1 MSTEI
6 ATQDHRARVLRAP
19 IGLLVATG
27 ALVPTRD
34 GKSTRPTQL
43 GHFRF
48 KEGALEQYADA
59 ATKAVEVYGGEP
71 TSLDD
76 VYLLSNVIGDVLD
89 IRIKAWGKSGLRIV
103 GDTNFAELDPDEYAA
118 RVDAWDDNILY
129 RPREAKEVPPRL
141 RAAWQG
147 EPIPA
152 KLEGPSDPRIGKFE
166 MRVEATFRFCLPQVF
181 GMGPVALYATA
192 SKHNRDQ
199 IYKGVTDAAQWL
211 QGNLIGIPFR
221 FRIRPR
227 KTSYFDKEKR
237 AFLPTQTF
245 EVVFDTPWTM
255 QQAIDA
261 VREQREALGTGGAG
275 AERLALPA
283 ADSAFFGGTDAR
295 GRDEREEAILA
306 ASRELP
312 QPTDEDIRTREEP
325 SAIDRVDDAQLN
337 RLANLAGGFDGDLSI
352 YLMGAFGVDELEELT
367 ADQAVQAEQALERLV
382 KADTNTERVE
392 DGEYEVPDDDLD
404 SIPF

>member
-1 MSTEI
+1 M
-6 ATQDHRARVLRAP
+6 LRAP

-27 ALVPTRD
+27 ALIPTKD
-34 GKSTRPTQL
+34 GKSTRPAQL

-59 ATKAVEVYGGEP
+59 AVKANEVYGDEP

-76 VYLLSNVIGDVLD
+76 VYLLSNEIGEVLD
-89 IRIKAWGKSGLRIV
+89 IRVKAWGKSGLRII
-103 GDTNFAELDPDEYAA
+103 GQTNFAALHPDEYAQ
-118 RVDAWDDNILY
+118 RVDAWDDDIVY

-141 RAAWQG
+141 RAAWNG
-147 EPIPA
+147 EPIPG
-152 KLEGPSDPRIGKFE
+152 KLDGPDDPRIGKFE

-199 IYKGVTDAAQWL
+199 LYKGLSDAAQWL

-227 KTSYFDKEKR
+227 KTSYFDAKERKYM
-237 AFLPTQTF
+237 PTQTF

-261 VREQREALGTGGAG
+261 VREQREALGAGGG
-275 AERLALPA
+275 TERLALPA
-283 ADSAFFGGTDAR
+283 ADSAFFNGTAAR
-295 GRDEREEAILA
+295 ARDEQEEAILA
-306 ASRELP
+306 AARELP
-312 QPTDEDIRTREEP
+312 QPTDEDVRTRDEP
-325 SAIDRVDDAQLN
+325 SAIQSLDDAQLN
-337 RLANLAGGFDGDLSI
+337 RLANLAGKFEGDLSI
-352 YLMGAFGVDELEELT
+352 YLRGAFAVDSLEDLT
-367 ADQAVQAEQALERLV
+367 PDQAVQAEVALERLV
-382 KADTNTERVE
+382 YADTERVV
-392 DGEYEVPDDDLD
+392 DGEYEVPELEDGID
-404 SIPF
+404 F